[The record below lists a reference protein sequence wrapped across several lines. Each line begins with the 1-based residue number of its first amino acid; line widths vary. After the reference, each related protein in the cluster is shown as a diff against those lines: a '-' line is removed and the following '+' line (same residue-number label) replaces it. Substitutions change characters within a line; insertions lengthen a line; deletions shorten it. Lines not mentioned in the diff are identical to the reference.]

1 MIAGRYRLEREI
13 GRGRS
18 TSVWAGHDTLLDRR
32 VALKRLGF
40 SPGSDEVDAARAER
54 EARLAARVHHPH
66 VVSVYDLADD
76 GDFTWLVM
84 ELVDGPTLADL
95 SQHGPVDLERAARLL
110 AQVADALAAAHADE
124 LVHRDVKPSNV
135 FVTGDD
141 VAKLGDFGIARRED
155 DEALTRT
162 GLITGSPAYLSP
174 EIARGSTATAA
185 GDVWAFGITVY
196 RVVTGSAPYDV
207 EGDDVVT
214 AVQKILDAPAPA
226 LPADHPLAPVV
237 AAATRHDPTDRA
249 TMREL
254 ADLLQTLA
262 QPSGLGHHRSAL
274 ADLAVARAA
283 TAGATESTAT
293 IPAVDVHRT
302 AVTQA
307 PPPRDAVT
315 PPPTLP
321 PPTSRRGGRRRRDR
335 RTILVAAAALVAF
348 GAAGAGVLATTGE
361 DRAPVAAA
369 ASAAPPLTAQQRLEK
384 FATDYVRTAASDPQR
399 GFQLL
404 TASYQQASGGITGYT
419 DFWGRVSD
427 VRVEAVRSDPDQM
440 RVTYT
445 YSYEIGG
452 VRRTQALTLLLTQEG
467 DRYLIRGALAA

>member
-1 MIAGRYRLEREI
+1 MIPGRYRLEREI

-18 TSVWAGHDTLLDRR
+18 TSVWAGHDTVLDRR

-40 SPGSDEVDAARAER
+40 SPGSDEVDSARAER

-76 GDFTWLVM
+76 GDFTWLIM

-95 SQHGPVDLERAARLL
+95 AHDGPLDLKRAARLL
-110 AQVADALAAAHADE
+110 AQVADALAAAHADG

-196 RVVTGSAPYDV
+196 RVVTGSVPYDV
-207 EGDDVVT
+207 EGDDVIT

-249 TMREL
+249 TMREI

-262 QPSGLGHHRSAL
+262 QPGGLGHHRSAL

-283 TAGATESTAT
+283 TAGASESTAT
-293 IPAVDVHRT
+293 IPTPDGRRT

-307 PPPRDAVT
+307 PPTRDVVT
-315 PPPTLP
+315 APPTLP

-335 RTILVAAAALVAF
+335 RT
-348 GAAGAGVLATTGE
+348 T
-361 DRAPVAAA
+361 
-369 ASAAPPLTAQQRLEK
+369 AAPPVTAQQRLEK
-384 FATDYVRTAASDPQR
+384 FATDYVQTAASDPQR

-452 VRRTQALTLLLTQEG
+452 GRRTQALTLLLTQEG